1 MLTPYMLR
9 GAMSL
14 EPAMEADS
22 SGSKQMTWGQVTVWK
37 EVATSA
43 PQPQDG
49 PIQISRAGNRM

>member
-1 MLTPYMLR
+1 
-9 GAMSL
+9 MSL